1 MKVAKD
7 QMKKRVCSICFLVVG
22 LLLGFFSDTYAD
34 ATERIG
40 NQISKDLYE
49 SRLDRG
55 LRNTE
60 PYSYLLIEMAR
71 QERSGAEELLSK
83 AKKFS
88 PDLPVVY
95 FKLSKESLS
104 LSTPRIFEGVDYFRQ
119 GINAYGRNFWF
130 EFDLA
135 GLFFLSLILS
145 VMLSM
150 VITATVRFPEESRLL
165 LHDMGEDKRK
175 YLFLA
180 ALILVSFFGPFAF
193 LAALLFML
201 GIYFKK
207 MDKAV
212 VYIALL
218 SLLLHPLFLRIGNS
232 FLSAPS
238 PQLRAIVSVNERRD
252 NGYALQVL
260 RNKDDFASAFSYAL
274 ALNREGRYHE
284 AVGIFKTL
292 TERYNDPR
300 PYVNLGNSYYGLGDK
315 EAAVGAY
322 EASLTIRPLPS
333 ALYNLSQ
340 IYRERLD
347 FPKGD
352 EYFLKAAKLDQ
363 ESVFG
368 FTSFSGSSPTRFV
381 VDEIIPTSDFWGYVT
396 ESLNAGG
403 AWTTARGSSS
413 TLIAI
418 VMVPLFYTIS
428 RRLKYRAQRCKRCGA
443 VFCSRCSR
451 VIAWHEMC
459 RQCQSSLIRIEEL
472 ESRERTARLLALYQR
487 QTKRRRTV
495 KMLSYLMP
503 GLGQIY
509 AGRIFPGF
517 LLLLGGMFFLITS
530 VLVLFSFVGPFPF
543 THEWIIPFALVFLGM
558 FYIISL
564 VHLRKGLRKGW
575 L

>member
-1 MKVAKD
+1 MKR
-7 QMKKRVCSICFLVVG
+7 RVISIFFLVLG
-22 LLLGFFSDTYAD
+22 LLLGPSSDTYGDTA
-34 ATERIG
+34 ERIG
-40 NQISKDLYE
+40 NQRSKDLYE

-55 LRNTE
+55 LNNTE
-60 PYSYLLIEMAR
+60 PYSYLLIQMDR
-71 QERSGAEELLSK
+71 QKRPGADELLSK
-83 AKKFS
+83 TKKFS

-95 FKLSKESLS
+95 FELSKESLS
-104 LSTPRIFEGVDYFRQ
+104 LSTPRIFEAVDYFRQ
-119 GINAYGRNFWF
+119 GIDAYGRNFWF

-135 GLFFLSLILS
+135 GLLFLSLILS
-145 VMLSM
+145 LMLSM
-150 VITATVRFPEESRLL
+150 AITAAVRFPEEARLL

-175 YLFLA
+175 YLFPA
-180 ALILVSFFGPFAF
+180 ALILVSFFGPLAF
-193 LAALLFML
+193 LAALFFLL

-212 VYIALL
+212 VYVALF
-218 SLLLHPLFLRIGNS
+218 SLLLQPLFLTIGN
-232 FLSAPS
+232 FFMSAPS
-238 PQLRAIVSVNERRD
+238 PELRAIVSVNERRD

-274 ALNREGRYHE
+274 ALKREGRYHE
-284 AVGIFKTL
+284 AAGIFKTL

-300 PYVNLGNSYYGLGDK
+300 LYVNLGNSYYGLGDK
-315 EAAVGAY
+315 EAAIGAY
-322 EASLTIRPLPS
+322 EASLNIRPLPS

-340 IYRERLD
+340 IYRERFD

-368 FTSFSGSSPTRFV
+368 FTSISGSSPNRFV
-381 VDEIIPTSDFWGYVT
+381 ADELIPTSDFWEYVAD
-396 ESLNAGG
+396 SLKTGG

-418 VMVPLFYTIS
+418 VMMPLFFIIT
-428 RRLKYRAQRCKRCGA
+428 RRLKYRAQRCKRCGT

-451 VIAWHEMC
+451 VIVWHEMC
-459 RQCQSSLIRIEEL
+459 RQCESSLIRIGEL
-472 ESRERTARLLALYQR
+472 ESRERIARLLALYQR
-487 QTKRRRTV
+487 QMKRRRTV
-495 KMLSYLMP
+495 KVLSYVMP
-503 GLGQIY
+503 GIGQIY
-509 AGRIFPGF
+509 AGRILPGF

-530 VLVLFSFVGPFPF
+530 VLVIYPFVGPFPF
-543 THEWIIPFALVFLGM
+543 SHEWVIPFALVFLGIS
-558 FYIISL
+558 YITSL